1 MSKCDE
7 LRKLL
12 LEWGESKYLPLLEE
26 AKQLKQVNYR
36 LREQNSRLRH
46 KNNRLED
53 ILEGRNVIAPD
64 EGKTIYAVFDRKK
77 KEKLIV
83 VGTIQECAEF
93 VGKSVS
99 VMQNYASPNGRK
111 SEEIKIVKVGR
122 T

>member
-1 MSKCDE
+1 MSQFDE
-7 LRKLL
+7 LRTLL

-26 AKQLKQVNYR
+26 AKQLKQTNYR

-53 ILEGRNVIAPD
+53 LLEDRSIIAPD

-77 KEKLIV
+77 ERLIV
-83 VGTIQECAEF
+83 IGTIQECAEF

-111 SEEIKIVKVGR
+111 NEEIKVIRVGR

>member
-1 MSKCDE
+1 MSQFDE
-7 LRKLL
+7 LRTLL

-93 VGKSVS
+93 VGKSVR
-99 VMQNYASPNGRK
+99 VMQNYGLQMA
-111 SEEIKIVKVGR
+111 VKAKKLKLLK
-122 T
+122 